1 LASIFSG
8 IVSLFQG
15 MFTASLTALLQAIVP
30 ALSVSTSLFSEGVYD
45 TWRSVLLVAYTL
57 SSIFLIA
64 IAYSYM
70 SGRNIRF
77 ARWDQRSI
85 PLFVMAVI
93 LMPFTLF
100 MCQLVLDVNDA
111 MTSAV
116 MPYASLSTYSHMV
129 VEKLGG
135 YSLLTLILLT
145 IIAGLLYLVLVM
157 RTLIVFFTAAL
168 MPLIALCYTVD
179 WTRGFAEKIIQLFA
193 EMAFLPFF
201 IGVAF
206 KIGIAVSY
214 TTMNSLQSSQ
224 LVIGGTYLLPLMIPF
239 ILSPAGSRI
248 MQQFGL
254 PAASTVIAGAGILG
268 ISAISYA
275 SGLVSSPVA
284 SALSRTGRIRS
295 ASSAVGSS
303 RLSSRL
309 TRNPMRAYSAGL
321 SHGRIVGEQLNIM
334 PSRLQSFRQ
343 MLNPS
348 RFVPFRHSL
357 LKAAERTGSRNAPH
371 KIYSPRRE
379 NDD

>member
-1 LASIFSG
+1 MASIFSG

-214 TTMNSLQSSQ
+214 TTM
-224 LVIGGTYLLPLMIPF
+224 
-239 ILSPAGSRI
+239 
-248 MQQFGL
+248 
-254 PAASTVIAGAGILG
+254 
-268 ISAISYA
+268 
-275 SGLVSSPVA
+275 
-284 SALSRTGRIRS
+284 
-295 ASSAVGSS
+295 
-303 RLSSRL
+303 
-309 TRNPMRAYSAGL
+309 
-321 SHGRIVGEQLNIM
+321 
-334 PSRLQSFRQ
+334 
-343 MLNPS
+343 
-348 RFVPFRHSL
+348 
-357 LKAAERTGSRNAPH
+357 
-371 KIYSPRRE
+371 
-379 NDD
+379 